1 MSQMPLKHSNKPGRP
16 TAITP
21 SKGDRQRVA
30 LGIAGGLSMTALA
43 DALGVSRRTFG
54 RVFATEIGSG
64 RAQVMLEMLAC
75 LYRAARKGNGAAAK
89 ALLGFIDRAKPE
101 QTESVTENRWA
112 GLADRIL
119 MHGDRRPGILP
130 ESENFKLDS

>member
-1 MSQMPLKHSNKPGRP
+1 MPLKPNTKPGRP
-16 TAITP
+16 AAVTP
-21 SKGDRQRVA
+21 SKDDRQRVA
-30 LGIAGGLSMTALA
+30 LGVAGGLSITALA

-54 RVFATEIGSG
+54 RVFAAEIESG
-64 RAQVMLEMLAC
+64 RAQVMLEMMAC

-101 QTESVTENRWA
+101 PADAVTQNRWA

-119 MHGDRRPGILP
+119 MRGDRRPDILP
-130 ESENFKLDS
+130 ESENLKLDS